1 MKGEDIFDG
10 ITEIRD
16 DIVENAAKKPRR
28 SMKKRALGAVAAV
41 LAVAIAAG
49 YFLRPNSP
57 AAVSAY
63 AISEAAY
70 PEMAQYPSDMISA
83 DGMPTSD
90 DFDTAYK
97 AWLTSLMEQARLD
110 LDASDLTGYFKS
122 GAAQFLTGANGENR
136 SLSPLNVYM
145 ALAMLAELTDGE
157 SRAQILSLLGAES
170 IEVLRSQAN
179 DIWNSTYRDDGTAK
193 SVLASSLWL
202 ADDVEFNADTLNTL
216 AENYYASSYRGE
228 MGSDE
233 FNAALRGWLNEQ
245 TGGLLSDQI
254 GGITLTPETIM
265 ALATTVDF
273 QSKWSDEF
281 NPGKTEPGTFH
292 APDGDVDAEFMH
304 MRRDGDYYW
313 ADNFSAA
320 YRYLA
325 SGGRMWFILPDEGV
339 SADELLSGGEYMD
352 MVLDPEGWADQK
364 RLMINYAVPK
374 FDVSSNFDL
383 GDGLKALGVTDVFDA
398 AVSDF
403 SPMTDMDGIFL
414 SQARHGVR
422 VAIDEE
428 GVAAVAFTVLA
439 MAGSPA
445 PPDDEVD
452 FTLDRPF
459 IFVVT
464 DANDL
469 PMFVGVVNN
478 PA

>member
-16 DIVENAAKKPRR
+16 DIVESAAKKPRR

-63 AISEAAY
+63 AISEAVY
-70 PEMAQYPSDMISA
+70 PEMAQYPSDMISN
-83 DGMPTSD
+83 GMPASD
-90 DFDTAYK
+90 DFDAAYD
-97 AWLTSLMEQARLD
+97 AWVDSLMAQARPD

-122 GAAQFLTGANGENR
+122 GAAQFLSGANGENR

-157 SRAQILSLLGAES
+157 SRAQILTLLGADS
-170 IEVLRSQAN
+170 IEALRSQAN
-179 DIWNSTYRDDGTAK
+179 DIWNSAYRDDGMAK

-245 TGGLLSDQI
+245 TGGLLSDQV
-254 GGITLTPETIM
+254 GGITLTPDTIM

-281 NPGKTEPGTFH
+281 DPGKTETGTFH
-292 APDGDVDAEFMH
+292 APGGDVDAEFMH
-304 MRRDGDYYW
+304 MRSDGDYYW

-339 SADELLSGGEYMD
+339 SADELLSGGGYMD
-352 MVLDPEGWADQK
+352 MVLGPNAWADQK

-374 FDVSSNFDL
+374 FDVSSNYDL
-383 GDGLKALGVTDVFDA
+383 GDGLKALGITDVFDA
-398 AVSDF
+398 DASDF
-403 SPMTDMDGIFL
+403 TPMTDMDGIFL

-439 MAGSPA
+439 ADGSAA
-445 PPDDEVD
+445 PPDEEVD

-469 PMFVGVVNN
+469 PMFVGVVND

>member
-16 DIVENAAKKPRR
+16 DIVEAAAKKPRR
-28 SMKKRALGAVAAV
+28 SMKKRALGAMAAV

-57 AAVSAY
+57 ATVSAY
-63 AISEAAY
+63 AISEAVY
-70 PEMAQYPSDMISA
+70 PEMAQYPSDMIS
-83 DGMPTSD
+83 DGMPASD
-90 DFDTAYK
+90 DFDAAYD
-97 AWLTSLMEQARLD
+97 AWVDSLMAQARPD

-122 GAAQFLTGANGENR
+122 GAAQFLSGANGENR

-157 SRAQILSLLGAES
+157 SRAQILDLLGADS
-170 IEVLRSQAN
+170 IEALRAQAG
-179 DIWNSTYRDDGTAK
+179 DIWNSAYRDDGMAK

-202 ADDVEFNADTLNTL
+202 ADDVKFNADTLSTL

-233 FNAALRGWLNEQ
+233 LNAALRGWLNEQ
-245 TGGLLSDQI
+245 TGGLLSDQV
-254 GGITLTPETIM
+254 GGITLTPDTIL
-265 ALATTVDF
+265 AIATTVDF

-281 NPGKTEPGTFH
+281 NPDRTETGTFH
-292 APDGDVDAEFMH
+292 APGGDVDAEFMH
-304 MRRDGDYYW
+304 MSRDGDYYW
-313 ADNFSAA
+313 ADNYSAA

-339 SADELLSGGEYMD
+339 SADEVLSGGGYMD
-352 MVLDPEGWADQK
+352 MVLDPNGWADQK

-398 AVSDF
+398 EASDF
-403 SPMTDMDGIFL
+403 TPMTDMDGIFL
-414 SQARHGVR
+414 SQAQHGVR

-428 GVAAVAFTVLA
+428 GVTAVAFTELA
-439 MAGSPA
+439 TAGSAA
-445 PPDDEVD
+445 PPDEEVD

-464 DANDL
+464 DGNDL
-469 PMFVGVVNN
+469 PMFVGVVND

>member
-57 AAVSAY
+57 ATVNAY
-63 AISEAAY
+63 AISEAVY
-70 PEMAQYPSDMISA
+70 PEMAQYPSDMIS

-90 DFDTAYK
+90 DFDTAYE
-97 AWLTSLMEQARLD
+97 AWLTSLMEQARPD

-122 GAAQFLTGANGENR
+122 GAAQFLSGANGENR

-157 SRAQILSLLGAES
+157 SRAQILTLLGADS
-170 IEVLRSQAN
+170 IEALRSQAG
-179 DIWNSTYRDDGTAK
+179 DIWNSAYRDDGMAK

-202 ADDVEFNADTLNTL
+202 ADDVKFNADTLNTL

-233 FNAALRGWLNEQ
+233 LNAALRGWLNEQ

-254 GGITLTPETIM
+254 GGVTLTSDTIL

-281 NPGKTEPGTFH
+281 NPDRTETGTFH
-292 APDGDVDAEFMH
+292 APGGDVGAEFMH
-304 MRRDGDYYW
+304 MSRDGDYYW
-313 ADNFSAA
+313 ADNYSAA

-339 SADELLSGGEYMD
+339 SADELLSGGGYMD
-352 MVLDPEGWADQK
+352 MVLDPNGWADQK

-374 FDVSSNFDL
+374 FDVSSSFDL
-383 GDGLKALGVTDVFDA
+383 GDGLKALGITDVFDA
-398 AVSDF
+398 EASDF
-403 SPMTDMDGIFL
+403 TPMTDMDGIFL
-414 SQARHGVR
+414 SQAQHGVR

-428 GVAAVAFTVLA
+428 GVTAVAFTELA
-439 MAGSPA
+439 TAGSAA
-445 PPDDEVD
+445 PPDEEVD

-469 PMFVGVVNN
+469 PMFVGVVND